1 MLIYFLM
8 RERNKRCGFGWVG
21 GEVGRICEEL
31 EKKNILSEKKDL
43 YSTKTN
49 KKIHDISRLKNQV
62 FFNVS

>member
-31 EKKNILSEKKDL
+31 EKKNILPEKR
-43 YSTKTN
+43 SIFN
-49 KKIHDISRLKNQV
+49 KNKQKIHDISRFKYQV
-62 FFNVS
+62 FFNVF